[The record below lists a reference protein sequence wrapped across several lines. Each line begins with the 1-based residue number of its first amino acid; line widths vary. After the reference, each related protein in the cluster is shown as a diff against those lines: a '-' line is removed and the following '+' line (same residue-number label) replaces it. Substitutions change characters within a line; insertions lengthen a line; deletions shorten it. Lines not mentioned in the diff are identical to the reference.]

1 MSKNIKTETLNMKIE
16 QSKLNENNNQI
27 SEENNSLN
35 IINKRTNDYIKLN
48 NNTEEKK
55 LNSMKRIEYID
66 IIETISIYFVVYYH
80 NYAIIGT
87 TTMANIILQFSSIIS
102 VPLFLMCNGTLLFS
116 KKLNIKRLYI
126 KSFMI
131 FISIVLWKIIYA
143 IFSIGL
149 KFFKIPK
156 IEIFYYLIAYNF
168 LKGTKVPSYHFW
180 FTNKFIALH
189 TIFPII
195 KIIYDNYN
203 FMMKYIYLYLFF
215 FNFIYN
221 EINIW
226 LAFFCKKYK
235 FKCFNI
241 NPLIDYYSLKSG
253 GLFFYFF
260 IGIAFHNRFYN
271 KKNSLITKIL
281 LFISFIISFIFLIY
295 CKYVQLGG
303 TLNGNWVRLY
313 KDYNR
318 LPTVLICSSFYCFIC
333 SIDFSDCHI
342 LNKICGFISIR
353 TMNIYIIHLI
363 VLMKYSCYGCYQIKE
378 KKSIK
383 KHFIKVFIAILISFL
398 LTEPITFIPYLN
410 YILNLYPQRKIKCKK
425 LFCLS

>member
-1 MSKNIKTETLNMKIE
+1 MSKNLKTERINNKNELSTLNK
-16 QSKLNENNNQI
+16 NNTQI
-27 SEENNSLN
+27 SKENNSIN
-35 IINKRTNDYIKLN
+35 IINKRDNDNIKWN
-48 NNTEEKK
+48 NNTEEEK
-55 LNSMKRIEYID
+55 LNSFKRIEYID
-66 IIETISIYFVVYYH
+66 IIKTISIYFVVYIH
-80 NYAIIGT
+80 NNTNIGRT
-87 TTMANIILQFSSIIS
+87 TIANIKLQFSSIIS
-102 VPLFLMCNGTLLFS
+102 VPLFFMCNGTLLFS
-116 KKLNIKRLYI
+116 RKLNIERLYK
-126 KSFMI
+126 KSFMV

-156 IEIFYYLIAYNF
+156 IEIFYYLLANNI
-168 LKGTKVPSYHFW
+168 LKGTKVPSGHFW
-180 FTNKFIALH
+180 FVNKFIALH
-189 TIFPII
+189 IFFPII
-195 KIIYDNYN
+195 KIIYDKYN

-241 NPLIDYYSLKSG
+241 IPLSDYYPLKSG

-271 KKNSLITKIL
+271 KKNSLLTKFL
-281 LFISFIISFIFLIY
+281 LFILFNISFIFLIY

-303 TLNGNWVRLY
+303 TLEGKWVRLY

-318 LPTVLICSSFYCFIC
+318 LPTVLICSSFYCLIC
-333 SIDFSDCHI
+333 SIDFSKCNF
-342 LNKICGFISIR
+342 LNKICSFISIR
-353 TMNIYIIHLI
+353 TMNIFIIHFI
-363 VLMKYSCYGCYQIKE
+363 VGMKYNYYENRK

-383 KHFIKVFIAILISFL
+383 KHFIKTFNTIFVSIL

-410 YILNLYPQRKIKCKK
+410 YLLNLYPQRKIN
-425 LFCLS
+425 LLYLS